1 VEELSIQN
9 HDLIMK
15 LKDSM
20 QRELEL
26 RLVYLYESLLNSSFI
41 LKFHNSSK
49 SAAIVSNNVGV
60 AMLPSIENGHSG
72 RAHSEPGSNSNMNGA
87 VSVDDISRRHGGK
100 KKKGL

>member
-1 VEELSIQN
+1 
-9 HDLIMK
+9 M
-15 LKDSM
+15 
-20 QRELEL
+20 
-26 RLVYLYESLLNSSFI
+26 
-41 LKFHNSSK
+41 
-49 SAAIVSNNVGV
+49 SNNVGV